1 MKLRGFEKV
10 SAYKD
15 ADIVMPV
22 RKTETSAGYD
32 ICLAETVELAPG
44 QSVMAATGL
53 KAYMQ
58 PDEFLSIHIRSS
70 MGIKKHLRLLN
81 SVGIV
86 DSDYYDNPDN
96 EGHIMIA
103 MENMGAE
110 PVRIARGERVA
121 QGIFLRYLTT
131 DGDGETVKEK
141 RSGGFGSTGRK

>member
-1 MKLRGFEKV
+1 MYPQ
-10 SAYKD
+10 A
-15 ADIVMPV
+15 V
-22 RKTETSAGYD
+22 RKV
-32 ICLAETVELAPG
+32 ICFVPL
-44 QSVMAATGL
+44 SVL
-53 KAYMQ
+53 W
-58 PDEFLSIHIRSS
+58 L
-70 MGIKKHLRLLN
+70 GIKKHLRLLN

-103 MENMGAE
+103 LENMGAE